1 MRIFLDSSKLVE
13 VEKWSPV
20 IDGVTT
26 NPSIL
31 LKDGGCDIVKLA
43 KSLGDRPVSIEA
55 TGDFVTDARHYA
67 KLAPNIVI
75 KIPLLSHIR
84 GKDNM
89 VLIKQLSDEG
99 IKINCTALFSLSQV
113 ILATKCGA
121 RYVSLF
127 AGRIEDEGGCSPSV
141 IEDCMKFIQYE
152 GYRGDKKNAWYPE
165 LIVGSIRTVG
175 NVVDAVNAGA
185 NILTITPDVLA
196 KMLFHRYSQETVETF
211 EKDAQKLKMGGKS

>member
-1 MRIFLDSSKLVE
+1 MRLFLDSSKLSE
-13 VEKWSPV
+13 VEKWSSV

-43 KSLGDRPVSIEA
+43 KSLDPKPVSIEA
-55 TGDFVTDARHYA
+55 TGDFVTEAKQYA
-67 KLAPNIVI
+67 KLASNIVI

-84 GKDNM
+84 GQDNM
-89 VLIKQLSDEG
+89 KLIKQLSDGG
-99 IKINCTALFSLSQV
+99 IKINCTALMSLSQV
-113 ILATKCGA
+113 VLATKCGA

-127 AGRIEDEGGCSPSV
+127 AGRIEDEGGCSSSV

-152 GYRGDKKNAWYPE
+152 GFRGEKKNAWYPE

-175 NVVDAVNAGA
+175 NVMDAVNAGA
-185 NILTITPDVLA
+185 SILTITPDVLS
-196 KMLFHRYSQETVETF
+196 KMLMHRYSLETVQDF
-211 EKDAQKLKMGGKS
+211 ERDAKKLKEVK

>member
-1 MRIFLDSSKLVE
+1 MRIFLDSSRLSE
-13 VEKWSPV
+13 IERWNPV

-31 LKDGGCDIVKLA
+31 LKDGGADLPRLA
-43 KSLGDRPVSIEA
+43 KALGDKPVSIEA
-55 TGDFVTDARHYA
+55 TLPFDTEARRYA
-67 KLAPNIVI
+67 KMAPNIVI
-75 KIPLLSHIR
+75 KIPLLSPER
-84 GKDNM
+84 GQDNM
-89 VLIKQLSDEG
+89 KLIKQLSDEG
-99 IKINCTALFSLSQV
+99 IKINCTALLSLSQV

-175 NVVDAVNAGA
+175 NVMDACNAGA
-185 NILTITPDVLA
+185 NILTITPDVLS
-196 KMLFHRYSQETVETF
+196 KMLMHERSYTTVVEF
-211 EKDAQKLKMGGKS
+211 EEAAKKLKEKS